1 MSQPLRGTA
10 DRSTTLPAV
19 SPVLPTQSQS
29 QHLGRYQLLAKLAAG
44 GMATVYLGR
53 IAGVGGFDRRVAM
66 KVLHPHLAENH
77 DIRDMFLD
85 EARLAARI
93 RHPNVVPVIDVGDE
107 PGHGT
112 FLVMEYIEGVD
123 FSKVLRAAIKRGN
136 RLAPPVVFKVVA
148 DMLQGLKAAHELKDR
163 KTGKAMG
170 VVHRDISPHNVLVGV
185 DGISRITDFGIA
197 KAEGRISSTKTGQLK
212 GKLAYMPPERLHRKG
227 DAHIDDA
234 RGDLFATAVC
244 LWEALTGKRLF
255 RGEDDLETVRKVL
268 HSDIPK
274 PSSVRPELE
283 PIDDM
288 IMKGLERD
296 PAKRYQTAREFHRA
310 LEEASRKIGGM
321 GRAEHVSQLLEALV
335 GQSLERQRVA
345 VEAAVQ
351 ASEDAVAGAPM
362 APVTGPFQAVHPDD
376 GPHTGTTTGTALQTQ
391 QAPVIWRAAA
401 IVLALAFV
409 GLAAY
414 MFGRE
419 RPNAN
424 DGTAE
429 VEVAAPPTESAMG
442 LTPPL
447 PAGDPQ
453 NTVATTSPMAEIPPS
468 TTMTEEP
475 AVEPTM
481 VEAPVT
487 AMAEEPEPA
496 VEEPVA
502 VAAAMRPR
510 MRPRMRATMT
520 QMTQQ
525 TQTTTVS
532 TPMMSSS
539 MMNSMVENAVLDNPY
554 GY

>member
-1 MSQPLRGTA
+1 MTARGTA

-19 SPVLPTQSQS
+19 SPVLPNQTQS

-123 FSKVLRAAIKRGN
+123 FSKVLRAAIKRGS
-136 RLAPPVVFKVVA
+136 RLAPAVVFKVVA
-148 DMLQGLKAAHELKDR
+148 DMLAGLKAAHELKDR
-163 KTGKAMG
+163 KTGKEMG

-244 LWEALTGKRLF
+244 LWEALTGRRLF

-274 PSSVRPELE
+274 PSTVRPDLA

-288 IMKGLERD
+288 VMKGLERD

-310 LEEASRKIGGM
+310 LEEAARKIGGM
-321 GRAEHVSQLLEALV
+321 GRAEHVSQLLDALV
-335 GQSLERQRVA
+335 GQSLERQRIA
-345 VEAAVQ
+345 VEAAAQ
-351 ASEDAVAGAPM
+351 ASEDAVNGAPI

-376 GPHTGTTTGTALQTQ
+376 GPHTGTTTGTAIQTQ
-391 QAPVIWRAAA
+391 QAPVLWRASA

-419 RPNAN
+419 RTPA
-424 DGTAE
+424 DTAE
-429 VEVAAPPTESAMG
+429 NVELAAPPSESAMG

-453 NTVATTSPMAEIPPS
+453 QAATVSPMAVVPPV
-468 TTMTEEP
+468 TTMTET
-475 AVEPTM
+475 AMVEPTM

-487 AMAEEPEPA
+487 AMVEEPEP

-502 VAAAMRPR
+502 VAPR
-510 MRPRMRATMT
+510 MVRHMRMRATPMT
-520 QMTQQ
+520 Q
-525 TQTTTVS
+525 TQTQQQTTTTVA

-539 MMNSMVENAVLDNPY
+539 MNGSMDAVLDNPY
-554 GY
+554 AH

>member
-1 MSQPLRGTA
+1 MSHQPLRGTA

-19 SPVLPTQSQS
+19 SPVLPNQTQS

-66 KVLHPHLAENH
+66 KVLHPHLAENS

-123 FSKVLRAAIKRGN
+123 FSKVLRAAIKRGS
-136 RLAPPVVFKVVA
+136 RLAPPVVLKVVA
-148 DMLQGLKAAHELKDR
+148 DMLSGLQAAHELKDR
-163 KTGKAMG
+163 KTGASLG

-212 GKLAYMPPERLHRKG
+212 GKLAYMPPERLQKKG
-227 DAHIDDA
+227 GAHIDDA

-244 LWEALTGKRLF
+244 LWEALTGRRLF

-268 HSDIPK
+268 HGDVPK
-274 PSSVRPELE
+274 PSSIRPDLE
-283 PIDDM
+283 PLDEM

-296 PAKRYQTAREFHRA
+296 PDKRYQTAREFRRA
-310 LEEASRKIGGM
+310 VEDAARQIGGL
-321 GRAEHVSQLLEALV
+321 GRAEHVSSLLEALI
-335 GQSLERQRVA
+335 GSSLERQRVA
-345 VEAAVQ
+345 VEAAVA
-351 ASEDAVAGAPM
+351 ASENAAGGIANLPPM
-362 APVTGPFQAVHPDD
+362 TGSFAAVHPEDRS
-376 GPHTGTTTGTALQTQ
+376 HTGTTTGTALQTQ
-391 QAPVIWRAAA
+391 SAPVLWRASA

-419 RPNAN
+419 RPVDAA
-424 DGTAE
+424 GS
-429 VEVAAPPTESAMG
+429 VEVAAPPSESAMG

-453 NTVATTSPMAEIPPS
+453 MVATTAQSAVVPPATTEMA
-468 TTMTEEP
+468 T
-475 AVEPTM
+475 TM
-481 VEAPVT
+481 VEATMV
-487 AMAEEPEPA
+487 
-496 VEEPVA
+496 EPVA
-502 VAAAMRPR
+502 DDAVDEVEDDSEQVQVAGTSPMRGR
-510 MRPRMRATMT
+510 MVRMRATPMT
-520 QMTQQ
+520 ETQTQQ
-525 TQTTTVS
+525 QATPVA
-532 TPMMSSS
+532 TPMNTS
-539 MMNSMVENAVLDNPY
+539 MMVENAVLDNPY
-554 GY
+554 AH

>member
-1 MSQPLRGTA
+1 MTHRGTA

-19 SPVLPTQSQS
+19 SPVLPNHTQS

-123 FSKVLRAAIKRGN
+123 FSKVLRAAIKRGS

-148 DMLQGLKAAHELKDR
+148 DMLAGLKAAHELKDR
-163 KTGKAMG
+163 KTGKPLG

-227 DAHIDDA
+227 DEHIDDA

-244 LWEALTGKRLF
+244 LWEALTGRRLF

-274 PSSVRPELE
+274 PSTVRPDLE

-288 IMKGLERD
+288 VMKGLERD
-296 PAKRYQTAREFHRA
+296 PAKRYQTAREFLRA
-310 LEEASRKIGGM
+310 LEEAARKVGGM
-321 GRAEHVSQLLEALV
+321 GRTEHVSQLLEALV
-335 GQSLERQRVA
+335 GQSLERQRIA
-345 VEAAVQ
+345 VEAAVA
-351 ASEDAVAGAPM
+351 ASEDAVNGAPI
-362 APVTGPFQAVHPDD
+362 AVTGPFQAVHPDD
-376 GPHTGTTTGTALQTQ
+376 GPHTGTTTGTAIQTQ
-391 QAPVIWRAAA
+391 QAPVLWRASA

-419 RPNAN
+419 RPA
-424 DGTAE
+424 DDHDA
-429 VEVAAPPTESAMG
+429 VELAAPPSESAMG

-453 NTVATTSPMAEIPPS
+453 QAATVSPMAVVPPA
-468 TTMTEEP
+468 TTMAT
-475 AVEPTM
+475 AMVEPTM

-487 AMAEEPEPA
+487 AM
-496 VEEPVA
+496 VEEPAIEDPVEA
-502 VAAAMRPR
+502 VTPTHPR
-510 MRPRMRATMT
+510 MVRHMRMRATP
-520 QMTQQ
+520 MTQQ
-525 TQTTTVS
+525 QEQTAPTVS

-539 MMNSMVENAVLDNPY
+539 MMVENAVLDNPY
-554 GY
+554 AH